1 MINKIFLTCAIF
13 ALIGCSS
20 RKKLVEKQTSDT
32 TIQKVTEEKKVVAE
46 IKQIDSIKVKKVEDN
61 TKHQNSN
68 LHIEFNPKINDSL
81 EVHQII
87 GTDSL
92 FFKVYG
98 NGKVTLNLNTNKV
111 QAKKET
117 TEILGSKTLYNLDSA
132 VHKKEDAKINL
143 NVKTIDKQVKSTGFT
158 FGTTVIIG
166 ISVLFLILLI
176 FLWKKFGGGLLDK
189 FKNFKI

>member
-1 MINKIFLTCAIF
+1 MINKIFLTCAFF
-13 ALIGCSS
+13 AVLGCTN
-20 RKKLVEKQTSDT
+20 RKKLVEKQTYDT
-32 TIQKVTEEKKVVAE
+32 TIQKVSEEKKAVSE
-46 IKQIDSIKVKKVEDN
+46 IKQIDSTKVKKVEDN

-98 NGKVTLNLNTNKV
+98 NGKVTLNLNTNKI

-132 VHKKEDAKINL
+132 VQKKEDAKINS
-143 NVKTIDKQVKSTGFT
+143 NIKTVDKQVKSTGFT
-158 FGTTVIIG
+158 FSTTLIIG
-166 ISVLFLILLI
+166 VSIIVLIVLF
-176 FLWKKFGGGLLDK
+176 FLYKKFGGGLLDK